1 MIKVNCIYFCYE
13 RDSVLP
19 VILAQQDGYSLVTV
33 SELAKGLKRGTRIY
47 VQIGDKI
54 FATRAYGKSA

>member
-1 MIKVNCIYFCYE
+1 VIKVNCIYFYYE

-33 SELAKGLKRGTRIY
+33 SELAKGLKKEPEFTF
-47 VQIGDKI
+47 K
-54 FATRAYGKSA
+54 